1 MWGYLKRNRKLFTYN
16 MLSTSTTI
24 TRHPTESNEKAQ
36 NLNNFHILL
45 RLFHFF
51 STVLSEYRKFCP
63 PDFRIIPTVKND

>member
-24 TRHPTESNEKAQ
+24 TRHPAESSEKAQ

-51 STVLSEYRKFCP
+51 LHRSCNFISTVVSSAQIR
-63 PDFRIIPTVKND
+63 

>member
-24 TRHPTESNEKAQ
+24 TRHPAESSEKAQ

-51 STVLSEYRKFCP
+51 LHRSF
-63 PDFRIIPTVKND
+63 